1 MKILLLTTTAAV
13 MLVGC
18 GAYTSFASLRPLN
31 EKINLSSKT
40 SFEQGELKNKVN
52 IEAKIGIRFAAY
64 NVLFGLWAKPQ
75 SIGEMFK
82 EYDLDVICFNEVPN
96 GDWTARVGQVLG
108 MEHVH
113 VGKIS
118 SANHMNKYK
127 SILCRFPLFDK
138 GEVVINAKGW
148 KPASLVSAKANIR
161 GVPLT
166 IYSTHIP
173 GQLEVEESAA
183 AFIAE
188 NLISS
193 FASENLFILG
203 DFNNHLNEGAL
214 KSFNKIGVK
223 SIWEE
228 LPIDTVKI
236 STHKHIESGN
246 ESGVIDHIFFK
257 TKTLKV
263 SVTRGGVIN
272 SAHNNPEA
280 EFQMNRY
287 KKEWVKYGKPLSDHR
302 PIWAEFMFHAD
313 NSKR

>member
-1 MKILLLTTTAAV
+1 MKQLLFKTMAVV
-13 MLVGC
+13 MLVGW
-18 GAYTSFASLRPLN
+18 GWGTAFASVRPLN
-31 EKINLSSKT
+31 EKLNLSSKT
-40 SFEQGELKNKVN
+40 SIEQGELKNKVN

-75 SIGEMFK
+75 SIAEMFK
-82 EYDLDVICFNEVPN
+82 EYDLDVICFNEVPD

-108 MEHVH
+108 MNHVH
-113 VGKIS
+113 VGKTS
-118 SANHMNKYK
+118 SANHMGKYK

-138 GEVVINAKGW
+138 GEVVINGKGW

-161 GVPLT
+161 GVSLT
-166 IYSTHIP
+166 ICSTHIP

-188 NLISS
+188 NIISNS
-193 FASENLFILG
+193 LSENLFILG

-214 KSFNKIGVK
+214 KSFNKIGMK

-228 LPIDTVKI
+228 LLIDTVKI

-263 SVTRGGVIN
+263 SVTRGGIIN
-272 SAHNNPEA
+272 SAYNNPEA

-302 PIWAEFMFHAD
+302 PIWAEFMFRPY
-313 NSKR
+313 NR

>member
-1 MKILLLTTTAAV
+1 MKHLLLTTMAAV
-13 MLVGC
+13 MLVGW

-52 IEAKIGIRFAAY
+52 IEAKTGIRFATY

-161 GVPLT
+161 GVPLM

-173 GQLEVEESAA
+173 GQLEIEGSAA
-183 AFIAE
+183 AFITK
-188 NLISS
+188 NLLSIPT
-193 FASENLFILG
+193 SENLFILG
-203 DFNNHLNEGAL
+203 DFNNLLNEGAL
-214 KSFNKIGVK
+214 KPFNEVGVK
-223 SIWEE
+223 SIWKE
-228 LPIDTVKI
+228 LSIDSAKF
-236 STHKHIESGN
+236 STHKHIESGK

-263 SVTRGGVIN
+263 SVTSGGIIYN
-272 SAHNNPEA
+272 AHNPPEA
-280 EFQMNRY
+280 ELQMNRY

-302 PIWAEFMFHAD
+302 PIWAEFMFR
-313 NSKR
+313 K